1 MKDVFL
7 LHILYFLSCTMTVGL
22 ELGSQMSKFHS
33 FFTYCIRIC
42 VSYVQYPENI
52 LWKLQHWFTG
62 IPFNVDKIR
71 WSELQETS
79 KGFPQHPVPILSV
92 LSRRMLWYI
101 YYACNFSLK
110 YHQIPLV
117 VSVFYSWLT
126 ITVYG
131 TYLCLYNDFV
141 PVMFTGT
148 WRVLMEGTCSWPVSV
163 ILHWNPENFLCC
175 WVFWNL
181 VV

>member
-1 MKDVFL
+1 MEVHGFMKDVFL
-7 LHILYFLSCTMTVGL
+7 LHILYFSRCTMTVGL

-79 KGFPQHPVPILSV
+79 KGFPQHPVPILSAV
-92 LSRRMLWYI
+92 AVRQHLAGRELMLSSRYTV
-101 YYACNFSLK
+101 
-110 YHQIPLV
+110 PLRC
-117 VSVFYSWLT
+117 SY
-126 ITVYG
+126 
-131 TYLCLYNDFV
+131 C
-141 PVMFTGT
+141 
-148 WRVLMEGTCSWPVSV
+148 RCSWE
-163 ILHWNPENFLCC
+163 HEFLD
-175 WVFWNL
+175 L
-181 VV
+181 REY